1 MNTPIKT
8 HHALILNRLAEMQ
21 RVMNLVLYREEL
33 ALAEQTILSQETELN
48 RIAAILTTESERTTA
63 LLTDLRPL
71 LSVLTSDAAAD
82 MHPMLKMAVRGF
94 LKLHPELEP

>member
-1 MNTPIKT
+1 MSPSISRLGDAFSAEAARLGA
-8 HHALILNRLAEMQ
+8 ALTA
-21 RVMNLVLYREEL
+21 
-33 ALAEQTILSQETELN
+33 
-48 RIAAILTTESERTTA
+48 ESERNTA

-71 LSVLTSDAAAD
+71 ISVLTSDAAND